1 MAGRKNTP
9 QLGSGIDPE
18 TGEWQPAFDG
28 QRPPFAEGNT
38 HAVHHGASRDRFIAP
53 LAAQIEADLL
63 ASAHA
68 PWLADPELAED
79 VHALAVA
86 MASERLVE
94 EYLDRVPMS
103 FVEALDVAGDPDAD
117 RADALM
123 ARAVLG
129 AMERSRLMSG
139 RAARLRT
146 RLGLDPLS
154 VATDPPSA
162 KWRQAAARLGLDP
175 HQDFYEQF
183 GDGLSA
189 AV

>member
-1 MAGRKNTP
+1 M
-9 QLGSGIDPE
+9 GSGIDPE
-18 TGEWQPAFDG
+18 TGDWSPAFAG
-28 QRPPFAEGNT
+28 QRPPFAPGNT
-38 HAVHHGASRDRFIAP
+38 YAVRHGASRDRFVAP

-63 ASAHA
+63 ASRHA
-68 PWLADPELAED
+68 PWLAAPELADD

-103 FVEALDVAGDPDAD
+103 FVEALDVAGDPDAARD
-117 RADALM
+117 DALL
-123 ARAVLG
+123 ARSVLG

-154 VATDPPSA
+154 VATAPPGA
-162 KWRQAAARLGLDP
+162 KWRQAAARMGLDP
-175 HQDFYEQF
+175 RRDFYAQF
-183 GDGLSA
+183 GAALSA
-189 AV
+189 PV